1 MELELV
7 GLTKRYGEKVVLSN
21 LNQKF
26 DLNGQITAIVGKS
39 GEGKSTLL
47 NILFGIDQDYEGKY
61 LIDQKDARKYSDR
74 EWDDLRRQQIQI
86 VYQDFKLLES
96 FTVRENLSFSNNSD
110 QDFLPRFTKLMKL
123 LGLED
128 ISNTQVRNI
137 SGGQKQRVAVARA
150 LLNEP
155 SVILMDEPTGNL
167 DKTHTEELLVYLEKI
182 KQTGISIVIISHDD
196 RVLPFADNI
205 YRLTEGKLDLEQQ
218 ATSGTPANEDHSKPI
233 LKKTKKSLLTLGNY
247 SRLDVL
253 HNLKE
258 FILISLPMVLILA
271 VFMLVLSAY
280 KQVSLDSLTDIFK
293 GLPDNVIYL
302 DSQTLKEPYQKKLSK
317 QHIESSTDGARIY
330 FSKQDLKDV
339 KTIAQVKKVLAF
351 DTTIS
356 ILDRSDNELQERL
369 EKKDLPEIF
378 KSYRSYGSVPE
389 QTPIVFQSIM
399 LPAQDLKDYN
409 PQEIQLS
416 EGEFP
421 SKNDDVLIPDFYK
434 IYLTQKKQNTKNISL
449 KIRTEHD
456 DFREKKYH
464 VSGTYVTDYQN
475 DLRPATKF
483 GGTNVFAFYTKFHD
497 LTDLTAMKSKESYK
511 NYKTSFSV
519 NEATKNYSQQIIGSY
534 QQYRKSVGVGK
545 PGLLVVANNKS
556 DVATISKQLE
566 KMFPYYQQKSRYA
579 LKNGDFSAIYRKLVL
594 SLVLGVSVV
603 AVLLTVIF
611 VLLNKQTI
619 SHKKKELAIL
629 FSLGYSKSNVKSI
642 LSMEIFTQFIVIYL
656 GSIGILALAR
666 YFILDHLS
674 YRRFFINLFS
684 GSNQLLMLIII
695 ILATLVS
702 VVWGTA
708 SIKKKKLIES
718 LK

>member
-317 QHIESSTDGARIY
+317 QHIESSTDGARIC
-330 FSKQDLKDV
+330 F
-339 KTIAQVKKVLAF
+339 
-351 DTTIS
+351 
-356 ILDRSDNELQERL
+356 
-369 EKKDLPEIF
+369 
-378 KSYRSYGSVPE
+378 
-389 QTPIVFQSIM
+389 
-399 LPAQDLKDYN
+399 
-409 PQEIQLS
+409 
-416 EGEFP
+416 
-421 SKNDDVLIPDFYK
+421 
-434 IYLTQKKQNTKNISL
+434 
-449 KIRTEHD
+449 
-456 DFREKKYH
+456 
-464 VSGTYVTDYQN
+464 
-475 DLRPATKF
+475 
-483 GGTNVFAFYTKFHD
+483 
-497 LTDLTAMKSKESYK
+497 
-511 NYKTSFSV
+511 
-519 NEATKNYSQQIIGSY
+519 
-534 QQYRKSVGVGK
+534 
-545 PGLLVVANNKS
+545 
-556 DVATISKQLE
+556 
-566 KMFPYYQQKSRYA
+566 
-579 LKNGDFSAIYRKLVL
+579 
-594 SLVLGVSVV
+594 
-603 AVLLTVIF
+603 
-611 VLLNKQTI
+611 
-619 SHKKKELAIL
+619 
-629 FSLGYSKSNVKSI
+629 
-642 LSMEIFTQFIVIYL
+642 
-656 GSIGILALAR
+656 
-666 YFILDHLS
+666 
-674 YRRFFINLFS
+674 
-684 GSNQLLMLIII
+684 
-695 ILATLVS
+695 
-702 VVWGTA
+702 
-708 SIKKKKLIES
+708 
-718 LK
+718 